1 VDPNH
6 LRLDLALGV
15 SRAVAVHD
23 EECPDIGPICQVR
36 NEPPQQHHTTLWIA
50 ELRLLAEYGIAPHF
64 ALQALVPFR
73 LVDTRTQFTDL
84 AGNPITLDYENIH
97 HHDATLVGFGDV
109 QLWAHHGWRLGEL
122 LISEKVGVSIPTGG
136 VELNP
141 YRLGDEGLPHQHIL
155 FGTGTFD
162 PLFGLTL
169 AQDFGSWQLSAWA
182 QAQIPV
188 YANRYGYQAGTR
200 ILAGLL
206 GSSGLG
212 TVATSFRLALTVVQE
227 FAERWDGVVPTTDG
241 NQGRT
246 DLFLGPGV
254 TIPLGADWGLSI
266 DLRGRVWG
274 QTVNAQLSL
283 PVLLEVSI
291 GKLFHLERDTSEAH
305 PATSPTAD
313 VQDVVAQGEAARL
326 THVPAKVTVF
336 DFWAPWCEACKPLDA
351 ALRARAA
358 NNSRMALRRVNV
370 VDFDSPIGRQ
380 ELPGVSVLPHIR
392 VIGQDGRVLFEGSG
406 TPDQL
411 LEAVDRYLPPP
422 QG

>member
-1 VDPNH
+1 MDPNH
-6 LRLDLALGV
+6 LRLDFALAV

-36 NEPPQQHHTTLWIA
+36 PEPPQQHHITLWLA
-50 ELRLLAEYGIAPHF
+50 ELWVLAEYGIAPHF
-64 ALQALVPFR
+64 ALQGVVPLRF
-73 LVDTRTQFTDL
+73 VDTRTQFTDL
-84 AGNPITLDYENIH
+84 SGNPITLDYENIH
-97 HHDATLVGFGDV
+97 HRNGTLVGFGDV

-122 LISEKVGVSIPTGG
+122 LVSEKLGISIPTGG
-136 VELNP
+136 VEPNP
-141 YRLGDEGLPHQHIL
+141 YRLGEEGLPHQHIL

-162 PLFGLTL
+162 PLLGLSL
-169 AQDFGSWQLSAWA
+169 AHDFGSFQLSAWA
-182 QAQIPV
+182 QAQIPL
-188 YANRYGYQAGTR
+188 YRNKYGYQAGTR

-212 TVATSFRLALTVVQE
+212 TAATSFRLALTVVQE

-246 DLFLGPGV
+246 DLLIGPGI

-283 PVLLEVSI
+283 PVILEISL
-291 GKLFHLERDTSEAH
+291 GKLFHLEQDVEEAH
-305 PATSPTAD
+305 PVTSPEAD
-313 VQDVVAQGEAARL
+313 VQDVVEQGEAEKLGAV
-326 THVPAKVTVF
+326 TGKVTVF
-336 DFWAPWCEACKPLDA
+336 DFWASWCEACKPLDA

-358 NNSRMALRRVNV
+358 KNPRMALRRVNV
-370 VDFDSPIGRQ
+370 VDFDSPISQQ

-392 VIGQDGRVLFEGSG
+392 IIGEDGRMLFEASG

-411 LEAVDRYLPPP
+411 LEAVDRLLPPVP
-422 QG
+422 